1 MTERLKHGT
10 IDEEAEACLGL
21 RCMRAETE
29 AQVCHPE
36 AALSPSHLLIQHRRC
51 KVEISLGQDQ

>member
-36 AALSPSHLLIQHRRC
+36 AALSPSHLLIFSSNIGDAKLR
-51 KVEISLGQDQ
+51 SL